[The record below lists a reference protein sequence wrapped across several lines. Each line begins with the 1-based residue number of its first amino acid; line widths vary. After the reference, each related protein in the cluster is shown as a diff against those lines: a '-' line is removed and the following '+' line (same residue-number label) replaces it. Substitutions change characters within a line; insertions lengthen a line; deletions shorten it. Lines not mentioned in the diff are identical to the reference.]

1 LGPKTPPT
9 IRKGVIGGWLNGL
22 TRDEIAKKNSIGA
35 GTVSAIVKECR
46 EVDPDFDLLREVGIS
61 LRRNSLNIGD
71 FASIMRLR
79 ALMIEWGITDDQRI
93 EEFIEKVNIYCF
105 RAGIPPG
112 NFVDLVHKVTS
123 MANQLETS
131 VDRLPSEI
139 LKKQKK
145 LRSYKRRVELIGKLT
160 DDLLIKYEVTK
171 KDLADYKTNKP
182 LLIDENTR
190 VKTENEIL
198 KQENSAL
205 RTENSQQYAKLY
217 EYSYNDMISEQELK
231 KLDLKWLPHEGR
243 MSVRELH
250 EIALE
255 VYHNPV
261 RYIDIIRRIRKD
273 RAQKVAA

>member
-1 LGPKTPPT
+1 
-9 IRKGVIGGWLNGL
+9 
-22 TRDEIAKKNSIGA
+22 
-35 GTVSAIVKECR
+35 
-46 EVDPDFDLLREVGIS
+46 
-61 LRRNSLNIGD
+61 
-71 FASIMRLR
+71 
-79 ALMIEWGITDDQRI
+79 
-93 EEFIEKVNIYCF
+93 
-105 RAGIPPG
+105 
-112 NFVDLVHKVTS
+112 
-123 MANQLETS
+123 
-131 VDRLPSEI
+131 
-139 LKKQKK
+139 
-145 LRSYKRRVELIGKLT
+145 
-160 DDLLIKYEVTK
+160 
-171 KDLADYKTNKP
+171 
-182 LLIDENTR
+182 